1 MKEKNIYKLIENLE
15 AIDSL
20 LYSLEAAI
28 ETLVNDKANERL
40 TIKSQPQKWMVV
52 VKRDSSRKV

>member
-28 ETLVNDKANERL
+28 ETLVNDKLFFTKA
-40 TIKSQPQKWMVV
+40 
-52 VKRDSSRKV
+52 